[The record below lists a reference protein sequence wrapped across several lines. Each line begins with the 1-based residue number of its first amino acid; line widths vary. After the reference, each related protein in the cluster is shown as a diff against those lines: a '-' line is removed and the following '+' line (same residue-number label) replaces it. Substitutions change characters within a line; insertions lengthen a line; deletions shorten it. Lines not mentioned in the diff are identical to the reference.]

1 METNNNKTP
10 LLQTIGL
17 QKYFKVRG
25 GSLLH
30 AVDGI
35 DLTLYSGQTLG
46 VVGESGC
53 GKSTLG
59 RTILKL
65 IDPTGGQI
73 IYEGQ
78 DITKLSTRKMHPYRK
93 EMQIIF
99 QDPYSSIDP
108 RKSVIEVIAEYML
121 IHKTYKTRA
130 EAFNRAVELMDLVGL
145 ARRYTNSYPHEL
157 DGGRR
162 QRIGIARALSLNPKF
177 IVCDEPV
184 SALDVSI
191 QAQILN
197 LLMDLQE
204 ELDLAYMFVTHDLSV
219 VKHISNNIMVMYLGC
234 CVELAPSDELFEHP
248 MHPYTKALLAAIPE
262 PDLLRSRSK
271 KLEVIRGEVSS
282 PIDPKPGCR
291 FAARCEHCTGRCSE
305 SNPEF
310 VEVTP
315 GHFVS
320 CFLVN
325 DR

>member
-1 METNNNKTP
+1 MENKIERTP
-10 LLQTIGL
+10 LLQTVDL
-17 QKYFKVRG
+17 QKYFKVG
-25 GSLLH
+25 KNSYLH

-35 DLTLYSGQTLG
+35 NLTLYPSETLG

-65 IDPTGGQI
+65 IEPTGGKI
-73 IYEGQ
+73 IYDGK
-78 DITKLSTRKMHPYRK
+78 DITDYKLRQMHPLRK

-108 RKSVIEVIAEYML
+108 RKSVIEVIAEYMM
-121 IHKTYKTRA
+121 IHKVYKSRSDA
-130 EAFNRAVELMDLVGL
+130 YNRAAELMDLVGL
-145 ARRYTNSYPHEL
+145 ARRYANSYPHEL

-162 QRIGIARALSLNPKF
+162 QRIGVARALSLNPKF

-197 LLMDLQE
+197 LLMDLQD
-204 ELDLAYMFVTHDLSV
+204 ELGLAYMFVTHDLSV
-219 VKHISNNIMVMYLGC
+219 VKHISDNIMVMYLGR
-234 CVELAPSDELFEHP
+234 CVELAPSDELFANP
-248 MHPYTKALLAAIPE
+248 MHPYTKALLSAIPE
-262 PDLLRSRSK
+262 PDLIRSRNK
-271 KLEVIRGEVSS
+271 ELHVIRGEVTS

-291 FAARCEHCTGRCSE
+291 FAARCEHCTGQCSE

-325 DR
+325 GK